1 MKHSFDTIAEETP
14 VTAPAPAS
22 PAPAAAAAPPAA
34 ATVAAPPARAHWF
47 RRLLRDRA
55 AAASLIA
62 LGLIILAALLAPV
75 IAPFDPAANSRSIMT
90 PPAWMDGGEAQHWL
104 GTDGQ
109 GRDILSRLLFGAR
122 LTLLIGIV
130 AVGLGGIIG
139 SFVGLLSAFYARLD
153 PWIMRGVDV
162 MLSFPAIL
170 LGLALVAVMGQG
182 IVPVIIALAVSSIPD
197 CARIARG
204 IAVGVMK
211 QEFIE
216 AGRAIGLPDR
226 TLFTRYLLRNC
237 VSSIMIFISL
247 RFGQVILIGATLSFL
262 GLGARPPLA
271 ELGMM
276 ASQGRE
282 FLLFAPHI
290 AVIPSLLIFVI
301 VLAANVAGDALR
313 DVLDPR
319 LQA

>member
-1 MKHSFDTIAEETP
+1 MTLAATDPEEITAVPEEET
-14 VTAPAPAS
+14 VS
-22 PAPAAAAAPPAA
+22 
-34 ATVAAPPARAHWF
+34 AAPPARAHWF

-55 AAASLIA
+55 AALA
-62 LGLIILAALLAPV
+62 LVTLVLIILAAILAPWL
-75 IAPFDPAANSRSIMT
+75 APFNPAENSRSIMT
-90 PPAWMDGGEAQHWL
+90 PPAWTAGGEPQHLL

-109 GRDILSRLLFGAR
+109 GRDILSRLLYGSR
-122 LTLLIGIV
+122 LTLLIGFV
-130 AVGLGGIIG
+130 AVGIGGAVG
-139 SFVGLLSAFYARLD
+139 SLIGLLSAFYPRLD
-153 PWIMRGVDV
+153 PWVMRGVDIL
-162 MLSFPAIL
+162 LSFPAIL

-182 IVPVIIALAVSSIPD
+182 IVPVIIALAVSSVPD

-216 AGRAIGLPDR
+216 AGRAVGLSDLH
-226 TLFTRYLLRNC
+226 LFNRYLLRNC
-237 VSSIMIFISL
+237 ISSIMIFISL
-247 RFGQVILIGATLSFL
+247 RFGQIVLIGATLSFL
-262 GLGARPPLA
+262 GLGARPPA
-271 ELGMM
+271 SELGMM

-290 AVIPSLLIFVI
+290 AVIPSVLIFVI
-301 VLAANVAGDALR
+301 VLSANVAGDALR